1 MIMNEKELE
10 IRYKAKVKFWYLK
23 FERLSTEIDQLQT
36 ELERLKK
43 ITERVNSENTQLV
56 IELRKL
62 QEEQTEMKFNHI
74 KLKKQ

>member
-1 MIMNEKELE
+1 MNPSELE

-43 ITERVNSENTQLV
+43 ITERVNSENTQLR
-56 IELRKL
+56 IELTGL
-62 QEEQTEMKFNHI
+62 QEEEREMKFNHVE
-74 KLKKQ
+74 LEKQ